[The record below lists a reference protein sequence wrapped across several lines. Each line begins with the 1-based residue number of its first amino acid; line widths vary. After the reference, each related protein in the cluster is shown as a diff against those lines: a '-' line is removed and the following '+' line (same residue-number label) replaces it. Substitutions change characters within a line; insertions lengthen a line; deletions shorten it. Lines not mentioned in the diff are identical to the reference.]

1 MGDVRRWDIKGKVLG
16 CPVWQLLGGKVRDKI
31 KLYGHVAGPEWGAQ
45 TPLTRPSEMLQ
56 PPASVPPSRCPTG
69 WWPLHV
75 SGPPSYDEAGFDPS
89 EDEPTPYPEDWT
101 PTLSGA
107 GIYVGKPI
115 SESPF
120 AALKIGPLPTLAP
133 PPLPRASER

>member
-1 MGDVRRWDIKGKVLG
+1 MLG

-31 KLYGHVAGPEWGAQ
+31 KLYGHVAGPEW
-45 TPLTRPSEMLQ
+45 
-56 PPASVPPSRCPTG
+56 
-69 WWPLHV
+69 
-75 SGPPSYDEAGFDPS
+75 GPPSYDEAGFDPS

-133 PPLPRASER
+133 PPTAQSE